1 MIQRIQSVYLF
12 LTTLLSLLFL
22 RGSFLSF
29 EDKSGS
35 VIKITLTGIYR
46 ITGEQNSEVIK
57 TVLPLTFII
66 ILIPVI
72 CLVTIFLFKK
82 RKTQKLLAIILII
95 LVAGFIIVLV
105 SYSWFVISEYKTGIV
120 PGIRMAIP
128 ALMLI
133 SSVLTYRGIKK
144 DDNLIKSY
152 DRLR

>member
-29 EDKSGS
+29 ADKSGS
-35 VIKITLTGIYR
+35 VIKFTLTGIYK
-46 ITGEQNSEVIK
+46 ITGEQSSELIK
-57 TVLPLTFII
+57 TVLPISFII

-82 RKTQKLLAIILII
+82 RKIQKLLAIILII
-95 LVAGFIIVLV
+95 LVTGFIIALV
-105 SYSWFVISEYKTGIV
+105 FYSWFVISEYKTGIV

-128 ALMLI
+128 ALMLV